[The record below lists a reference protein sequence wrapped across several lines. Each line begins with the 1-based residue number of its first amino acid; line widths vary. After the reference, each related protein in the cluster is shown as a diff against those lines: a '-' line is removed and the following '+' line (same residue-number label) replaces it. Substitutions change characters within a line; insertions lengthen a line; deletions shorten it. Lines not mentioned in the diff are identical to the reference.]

1 MGTNKGRE
9 EKIRWMIQN
18 LRVHKDEKFMLRV
31 FCVRF
36 SSTMFTAKEILGIV
50 KDQKLLDKRLK

>member
-1 MGTNKGRE
+1 MGTNKGRQ
-9 EKIRWMIQN
+9 EKIRWMIQFMN
-18 LRVHKDEKFMLRV
+18 TYKDEKLLLRV